1 MDCANGVGAL
11 WVQKYLD
18 GKKIIPLELTVLNDQ
33 IDKGELLN
41 NEVLFMQL
49 ILLYLIYISV
59 WRRFCEDPS

>member
-49 ILLYLIYISV
+49 IFLFLIYILV